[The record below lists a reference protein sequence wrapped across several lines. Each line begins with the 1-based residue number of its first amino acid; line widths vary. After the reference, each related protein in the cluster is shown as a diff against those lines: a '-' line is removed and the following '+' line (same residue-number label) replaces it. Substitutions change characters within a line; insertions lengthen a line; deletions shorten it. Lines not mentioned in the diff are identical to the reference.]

1 MASNLPDGAASKRT
15 RHSSEASTRSST
27 VSSRLHAGVPFQGS
41 RMRPGQSAVPSRS
54 ATTVPNTPASQADV
68 RVRDSVV
75 RPRRSAVPSK
85 SVATVSNTP
94 SSQADVRVRAPTMRS
109 RRSEVPVKSAASVA
123 NTPLSQRG
131 VRFRASMT
139 PRVTQPRP
147 FSFESRDKALLA
159 SRQQRV
165 AAATEARVRLAN
177 SFRAQPMPVGPPDP
191 LPPPRPTSLT
201 AAASPHLQ
209 TRKRAVQRRAFEDLL
224 AAKRA
229 SLDRKLEALR
239 KEREEREN
247 AEIKELRR
255 GLVHKPEPIRSFKPL
270 ESAPRRPLT
279 RLQSANLAV
288 SGR

>member
-1 MASNLPDGAASKRT
+1 MIVFSHEITACLQA
-15 RHSSEASTRSST
+15 T
-27 VSSRLHAGVPFQGS
+27 VESVEFQGVLQIPDYLVAFNLINQ
-41 RMRPGQSAVPSRS
+41 MPEK
-54 ATTVPNTPASQADV
+54 N
-68 RVRDSVV
+68 DS
-75 RPRRSAVPSK
+75 
-85 SVATVSNTP
+85 
-94 SSQADVRVRAPTMRS
+94 
-109 RRSEVPVKSAASVA
+109 
-123 NTPLSQRG
+123 
-131 VRFRASMT
+131 
-139 PRVTQPRP
+139 VTQPKP

-191 LPPPRPTSLT
+191 LPPPRPTSIT

-209 TRKRAVQRRAFEDLL
+209 TRKRAVQRRAFDDLL

-247 AEIKELRR
+247 EEIKELRR

-270 ESAPRRPLT
+270 EPAPRRPLT